1 MKNGF
6 LRGKSSLFMM
16 GEAFAEGDMDAG
28 DLTIFAAVAR
38 AGGITKAAARLN
50 TVQSNV
56 TQRIRLL
63 EAELGVPLFNRHSR
77 GVSLTSAGAQLLPYA
92 ERIGR
97 LLSEAKQAASDGPV
111 PHGRIAIGALES
123 ATAVRLPPILAA
135 YGAACPDVDI
145 EIATGTTAEL
155 IDAVLEHRVEA
166 AFVAGPVRH
175 PELLAVPLIEEE
187 LVVVT
192 APWITGLDA
201 LTATP
206 GRDKLKLIVFRPG
219 CTYRAHLEALLSE
232 RGLIDIR
239 RLEFGTI
246 DGIIGCVGA
255 GMGVTLLPRAAVAR
269 AASEGRVALHTLP
282 RDEARVE
289 TMLVRRRDVF
299 VSKALQYFIELARR
313 HLAAIKT
320 GRQPVEH
327 ARATGARPRAHATA
341 SSRASAASRASAP
354 RLKSK
359 A

>member
-1 MKNGF
+1 
-6 LRGKSSLFMM
+6 
-16 GEAFAEGDMDAG
+16 MDAG
-28 DLTIFAAVAR
+28 DLAVFAAVAR
-38 AGGITKAAARLN
+38 AGGITRAAQTLN

-63 EAELGVPLFNRHSR
+63 EAELGVSLFNRHSR

-97 LLSEAKQAASDGPV
+97 LLGEAKQAASDGPV
-111 PHGRIAIGALES
+111 PHGKIVIGALES

-145 EIATGTTAEL
+145 EIMTGTTVEL
-155 IDAVLEHRVEA
+155 IAAVRHHRVEA
-166 AFVAGPVRH
+166 AFVAGPVQD
-175 PELLAVPLIEEE
+175 PELLATPLIEEE
-187 LVVVT
+187 LVMAT
-192 APWITGLDA
+192 APWIADLDA
-201 LTATP
+201 LTTAP

-219 CTYRAHLEALLSE
+219 CTYRAHLEALLFD
-232 RGLIDIR
+232 RGLIDVR

-255 GMGVTLLPRAAVAR
+255 GMGVTLLPRAALAR
-269 AASEGRVALHTLP
+269 AASEGRVALHSLL

-289 TMLVRRRDVF
+289 TMLVRRRDAF
-299 VSKALQYFIELARR
+299 VSKALQHFIDLARR
-313 HLAAIKT
+313 HLAAVKT
-320 GRQPVEH
+320 GPQPVEH
-327 ARATGARPRAHATA
+327 VRAMRAGRRAHTA
-341 SSRASAASRASAP
+341 RSKANAASRASAP